1 MGDEKMKG
9 QIKIHSS
16 SYEAMRLCRDN
27 KPLRASLYPSSTWQ
41 KSGIPT
47 RGKEL
52 QQQSIVITSTNGKI
66 LITKVWVMNKKSQH
80 FVHFHESN
88 FPFQKK
94 RTKNFKNVYNKKNG
108 AKKANEAQRQQKVGS
123 PCL

>member
-94 RTKNFKNVYNKKNG
+94 ELKILKMFIIRKMERRKRTRRRGSKK
-108 AKKANEAQRQQKVGS
+108 
-123 PCL
+123 